1 MDRRKRNITAIG
13 GLVLAGASVFIW
25 GFYYLLGTPIFGGG
39 TGIYVE
45 MHDGAGVKRGDPV
58 ELQGVRVGSV
68 GAVQLRAGAGVLLA
82 LRLEY
87 PDLKVPADTRA
98 AVRGDVFGAH
108 SVQLL
113 PGSALVRL
121 EEGDTI
127 RGAREAQLPD
137 LAAEL
142 GGRARA
148 VLAGADS
155 LLSPAAI
162 RDVHETAAALP
173 AGAQEL
179 RAAFVELHAAA
190 AALHRTS
197 EGVEKAGTADAMTSA
212 LGQVEESARALTT
225 AANTMN
231 RSLDSFASIMQKVDS
246 GQGTLGRLVN
256 DSTLYRDLHETVRE
270 VGALATDMRVRPGRY
285 VTIKVF

>member
-1 MDRRKRNITAIG
+1 MDRRRRNVTAIG
-13 GLVLAGASVFIW
+13 ALVLAGASVFIW

-45 MHDGAGVKRGDPV
+45 MADGAGVKRGDPV

-68 GAVQLRAGAGVLLA
+68 GDVQLHSHAGVLLR

-87 PDLKVPADTRA
+87 PDLKVPADSRA

-108 SVQLL
+108 SVELL
-113 PGSALVRL
+113 PGSALVDL

-127 RGAREAQLPD
+127 RGASDAQLTN
-137 LAAEL
+137 LATEL

-155 LLSPAAI
+155 LLSPDAI
-162 RDVHETAAALP
+162 RSVHETAAALP
-173 AGAQEL
+173 ASAREL
-179 RAAFVELHAAA
+179 RGAFVELHAAA

-197 EGVEKAGTADAMTSA
+197 EGVEKAGTAEAMTRALHQVDQSA
-212 LGQVEESARALTT
+212 QALTT

-231 RSLDSFASIMQKVDS
+231 RSLESFASVMRKIDD

-256 DSTLYRDLHETVRE
+256 DSTLYRDLHETVQS
-270 VGALATDMRVRPGRY
+270 VGALATDMRMRPGRY